1 MAPGEGE
8 AVVLVP
14 VLEAEVV
21 EWRGVGELEVGKV
34 PVDDLAVARG
44 EVDVARR
51 VRVHLLQLRDQRLL
65 LLRQPLI
72 LLRRQVQL
80 ARLRPDEQSEVLIYY
95 SNEIDRMLGV
105 LSPEGKL
112 SRHISV
118 LVVLELLVLLP
129 QVLHLVPHGNAL
141 VEVGLQLLLQRDY
154 LLPVLDLALLDVFLL
169 IIDENYK

>member
-21 EWRGVGELEVGKV
+21 EGRGVGELQVCEV

-65 LLRQPLI
+65 LLRQPLV

-80 ARLRPDEQSEVLIYY
+80 ARLRPDEQSCLVKSRFGESRIKY
-95 SNEIDRMLGV
+95 SQSESTV
-105 LSPEGKL
+105 VKCKL
-112 SRHISV
+112 LFR
-118 LVVLELLVLLP
+118 
-129 QVLHLVPHGNAL
+129 
-141 VEVGLQLLLQRDY
+141 
-154 LLPVLDLALLDVFLL
+154 
-169 IIDENYK
+169 